1 VSRPGRVTAATARWR
16 PTAAFPKVARMFTGI
31 ITDLGRVRTVAPG
44 PITRFAFDT
53 GFDTAAIAIG
63 ASIACNGCCLSLVD
77 KGEGWFAVEASAE
90 TLAVT
95 TLGDWRPGRP
105 VNFERPLRIGDE
117 LGGHLVSGHV
127 DGVASIVERRPDG
140 ASLRFELLA
149 PAALARFI
157 AAKGSVTLDG
167 VSLTVN
173 EVAGEHF
180 GVNIIPITQ
189 RQTNF
194 GTLLPGDRVNLEID
208 LVARYLARLLQGD
221 GA

>member
-1 VSRPGRVTAATARWR
+1 
-16 PTAAFPKVARMFTGI
+16 MFTGI
-31 ITDLGRVRTVAPG
+31 ITDLGRVRTISPG

-53 GFDTAAIAIG
+53 GFDTAAIALG
-63 ASIACNGCCLSLVD
+63 ASIACSGCCLSVVD

-95 TLGDWRPGRP
+95 TLADWRPGRP
-105 VNFERPLRIGDE
+105 VNLERPLKIGDE

-140 ASLRFELLA
+140 ASLRFEVLA

-157 AAKGSVTLDG
+157 APKGSVTLDG

-173 EVAGEHF
+173 EAAGERF

-189 RQTNF
+189 QQTNF
-194 GTLLPGDRVNLEID
+194 AALWPGDRVNLEID
-208 LVARYLARLLQGD
+208 LVARYLARLLQGET
-221 GA
+221 A